1 MQVGRQHV
9 LFTELKEEGL
19 GIFSVGKESADDV
32 FVLPEA
38 LVVDVVTVDLPSVLY
53 VTIYCKPTRRRSSD
67 DGQITSPRVPANK
80 NTALIGIPSTSAE
93 ARALINADFFSC
105 SIFSCSKSEFSH
117 ENIPHDTLEDTLSR
131 CGVSFS

>member
-38 LVVDVVTVDLPSVLY
+38 LVVDVVTVEGVNEID
-53 VTIYCKPTRRRSSD
+53 
-67 DGQITSPRVPANK
+67 
-80 NTALIGIPSTSAE
+80 
-93 ARALINADFFSC
+93 
-105 SIFSCSKSEFSH
+105 
-117 ENIPHDTLEDTLSR
+117 NILVH
-131 CGVSFS
+131 